1 VAGLKAVAALIN
13 DSFTTTLGRA
23 SFISFSTFLAL
34 LRPTA
39 EQMRKELDLL
49 P

>member
-1 VAGLKAVAALIN
+1 MIN
-13 DSFTTTLGRA
+13 DSITATLGRA
-23 SFISFSTFLAL
+23 PFISFSTFLAQ